1 MPSLLTVLAWLK
13 CWLCNHFGLLVVIFL
28 VFALHSCQMN
38 RIEDIRQETDFKMD
52 QVLLITKQRQQ
63 RYQEDTMKV
72 LNELSKAQITIGKV
86 ESHTVNDHSRYEIGN
101 VNVKVEAPNYGTASR
116 TDSITTSVNKP
127 QLTPKPDH
135 LDASP
140 ADRDNP

>member
-1 MPSLLTVLAWLK
+1 
-13 CWLCNHFGLLVVIFL
+13 
-28 VFALHSCQMN
+28 MN
-38 RIEDIRQETDFKMD
+38 RIEDVRQETDFKMN
-52 QVLLITKQRQQ
+52 QVLLITQQRQQ

-72 LNELSKAQITIGKV
+72 LNELSKAQITIGKI

-127 QLTPKPDH
+127 QLTPNPDH

-140 ADRDNP
+140 ADRDTP

>member
-1 MPSLLTVLAWLK
+1 MPSLPTVPALK
-13 CWLCNHFGLLVVIFL
+13 RWLCNHFGLLVVIFL
-28 VFALHSCQMN
+28 IFALHSCQTN
-38 RIEDIRQETDFKMD
+38 RIEDVRQETDFKMN
-52 QVLLITKQRQQ
+52 QVLLITQQRQQ

-72 LNELSKAQITIGKV
+72 LNEVSKAQIKIGKV
-86 ESHTVNDHSRYEIGN
+86 ESHTINDHSRYEIGN

-116 TDSITTSVNKP
+116 TDKSTTSVNKP